1 MVAERKSDL
10 IKELSA
16 LLPNT
21 PHARAVL
28 ERVRQELQPDH
39 LFTTREAADF
49 LGIRSV
55 NTLKALLRA
64 EQVPT
69 VRIGTHTRIAR
80 QELER
85 LRESRRLA
93 TVRTSDRQWDQ
104 GSVRRCREHERFSA
118 GGRSGPAHLGRNRVH
133 HGAEVS

>member
-10 IKELSA
+10 IEELRA

-69 VRIGTHTRIAR
+69 VRVGAHTRIAR

-93 TVRTSDRQWDQ
+93 AVRASDRQWDQ
-104 GSVRRCREHERFSA
+104 VDAAFGSEGLTQEQMDTLSETR
-118 GGRSGPAHLGRNRVH
+118 P
-133 HGAEVS
+133 GALPWKQS